1 MKLAIVGHLA
11 KDVHHLPGQNGT
23 EEVHESLGG
32 ILYSLATA
40 ATLLGSDDRVTPVF
54 GVGEKD
60 HETVIQ
66 TLESFGNVETKG
78 VFKVKGPTNE
88 VHYFPGAA
96 GSRVQCS
103 KHLTP
108 PIPFAKI
115 KPHLDA
121 DGVLINM
128 ASGFDLTLETLD
140 YIRMQVRD
148 QGTPIHFDFH
158 SLTLGIDQDQ
168 RRFRRSL
175 TDWRRWCFMIHSI
188 QMNEEE
194 AAGLSAE
201 RYDEPTLINQLLP
214 LMVNAFLITRGER
227 GATLI
232 RQEHKKAFRHE
243 IPAVPVADVLDTT
256 GCGDVFG
263 AAWFLETLRT
273 KDMEKAATIATTL
286 AARKATM
293 RGFEGLRTTP
303 EPVPGIP
310 ETGTR

>member
-1 MKLAIVGHLA
+1 MKLVLIGHLA
-11 KDVHHLPGQNGT
+11 KDVHHLPPQNGA

-32 ILYSLATA
+32 IMYSLATA
-40 ATLLGSDDRVTPVF
+40 SFMLGSEGRVTPVF

-60 HETVIQ
+60 HESVIQ

-88 VHYFPGAA
+88 VHFFPGADGA
-96 GSRVQCS
+96 QVQCS

-168 RRFRRSL
+168 RRFRRPL

-188 QMNEEE
+188 QMNEKE
-194 AAGLSAE
+194 AAGLSSE

-214 LMVNAFLITRGER
+214 LMVQSLLITRGAR

-243 IPAVPVADVLDTT
+243 IPAVLAAEVIDTT

-263 AAWFLETLRT
+263 AAWFIESIRT
-273 KDMEKAATIATTL
+273 KDMEKAASIAS
-286 AARKATM
+286 AFASRKATL
-293 RGFEGLRTTP
+293 RGFEGLRASLQHFT
-303 EPVPGIP
+303 EVPAGGP
-310 ETGTR
+310 P